1 MCALRAIPL
10 PDREVEEHKRRMD
23 PAHSAIVGANDE
35 IVALRIL
42 PHPAAQ
48 TRHLAII
55 QFATQPGGLSA
66 VHHHG
71 DLDTGVYV
79 IKGTIGFKCGAGMR
93 DYVAMREGELGLISP
108 QAVHAENNPDS
119 KGWSLGLSIRIRT
132 ESVYFPCE
140 VPAELPGGNLGLQ
153 TVPRPA
159 VTKPASP
166 PEGDDALAA
175 LSTHHLRTPDM
186 ALDRIELAPGA
197 RFAAPRA
204 TKGETAINAL
214 SGAVRL
220 HDTAAGTSLQGKDGA
235 WWFLDGGTNW
245 SVENTSTDTAAE
257 VLLVRTQPQAQAK
270 KAAA

>member
-23 PAHSAIVGANDE
+23 PAQSAIVGANDD

-42 PHPAAQ
+42 PHPEAQ
-48 TRHLAII
+48 TRQLAII

-108 QAVHAENNPDS
+108 QAVHQENNPDAA
-119 KGWSLGLSIRIRT
+119 GWSLGLSIRIRS

-140 VPAELPGGNLGLQ
+140 APAELPGGKLGLH

-159 VTKPASP
+159 VTKPAAP
-166 PEGDDALAA
+166 PADDDALGA

-197 RFAAPRA
+197 RFTAPHA
-204 TKGETAINAL
+204 TRGETAISAL

-220 HDTAAGTSLQGKDGA
+220 SDTAAGTSLQGKDGA
-235 WWFLDGGTNW
+235 WWYLDGGTRW
-245 SVENTSTDTAAE
+245 SVENTSPDTPAE
-257 VLLVRTQPQAQAK
+257 VLLVRSQPQAKQAR
-270 KAAA
+270 A